1 MLKVGISFCLITAVR
16 VFKVIYHQRNLS
28 LSVCFLLIAC
38 FYMHVVKTVNPSAF
52 NCDLAWQRC
61 TRCPLCF
68 SWGRRGEADKAK
80 ENSRGGTFKTC
91 RASLIYPQT
100 SLSLTL
106 SLARDDN
113 TITQDQM
120 GVMSLLTTNGPW
132 LTASFIVLNGVSG
145 VPNDNATAYIN
156 VMVFENCSLYH
167 SKCLHQEQSKKH
179 KKYIQSTTWI
189 KGLKWRQRCFQKL
202 CWN

>member
-1 MLKVGISFCLITAVR
+1 MESFTKCVLFIDR
-16 VFKVIYHQRNLS
+16 L
-28 LSVCFLLIAC
+28 FLHARCEDSQSIG
-38 FYMHVVKTVNPSAF
+38 F
-52 NCDLAWQRC
+52 NCDLAWQCC

-68 SWGRRGEADKAK
+68 SWGRRDEADKAK

-91 RASLIYPQT
+91 RASLIYPQ

-132 LTASFIVLNGVSG
+132 LTASFISLNGVSV
-145 VPNDNATAYIN
+145 VPNDNATTYIK
-156 VMVFENCSLYH
+156 VVVFENCSLYH

-179 KKYIQSTTWI
+179 KKNIRSTTWL
-189 KGLKWRQRCFQKL
+189 KGLKWIQGCFQKL